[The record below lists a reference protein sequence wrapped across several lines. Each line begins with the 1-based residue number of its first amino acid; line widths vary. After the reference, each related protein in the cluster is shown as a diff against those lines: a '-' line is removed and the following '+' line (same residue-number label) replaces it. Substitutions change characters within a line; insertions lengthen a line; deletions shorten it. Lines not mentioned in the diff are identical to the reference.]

1 MTIQTSFDY
10 IIATPEDEQANYPR
24 HLIDTEQLNNVEQF
38 VVVLEFLDDADDCS
52 TVSSYSDDDS
62 SIESSLEI
70 MEGNSVDFSAD
81 DFEIPLAGTTRS
93 RERRGTARRR
103 LEEMMDFL
111 GLEPSLLAGR
121 RESPEEYAV
130 DLARNRVRN
139 ERTRYVGD
147 MVSFDA
153 EDDSS
158 LRLTRTRG
166 VPLLRRTRRDQ
177 DGDQDD
183 DNDEEDD
190 STINICDS
198 SMPLATPSRPR
209 GSTIFHSSSSD
220 SLWLAR
226 TRGVPLLRRT
236 LSRTLI

>member
-1 MTIQTSFDY
+1 MTIQTNFDY
-10 IIATPEDEQANYPR
+10 IIATPDDEQANYPH
-24 HLIDTEQLNNVEQF
+24 HLIDTEQFNNFEQL
-38 VVVLEFLDDADDCS
+38 VVGLELLDDADDCS

-70 MEGNSVDFSAD
+70 MEDDSVDLPAD
-81 DFEIPLAGTTRS
+81 DFEIPLARPSRS
-93 RERRGTARRR
+93 RERRGASRRR
-103 LEEMMDFL
+103 LEEMMGFL

-147 MVSFDA
+147 AVLLD
-153 EDDSS
+153 EEEESS

-177 DGDQDD
+177 VVVDD
-183 DNDEEDD
+183 DEDDDDEEDD
-190 STINICDS
+190 YTINICDS
-198 SMPLATPSRPR
+198 IMPLASPSRPR
-209 GSTIFHSSSSD
+209 GSIIHRSYSSSD

-226 TRGVPLLRRT
+226 NRGVPLLRSTR
-236 LSRTLI
+236 I